1 MIYSMTGFGKAVC
14 ELPNKKVSIEIKS
27 LNSKQLDL
35 NTRIPL
41 VYREK
46 ELVLRNEISSRL
58 VRGKVDLSM
67 FVESAVSDKIT
78 QINSQI
84 IEEYYKQLLPIAD
97 NLGLADK
104 TDFLRI
110 IMPLPETVKTEPA
123 ELDEEEWKLVM
134 RAVDKAIANIERF
147 RAQEGSVLE
156 KEITQR
162 IDNIRNLLAQVVP
175 LEKERIAK
183 IRVRL
188 RESLEELAG
197 NYSVDEN
204 RFEQELIF
212 YLEKLDITEEKVR
225 LTNHLDYFNETIG
238 DKEPAGKKLGFITQE
253 IGREINTLGSK
264 ANDAAIQRIVIQMKD
279 ELEKIKEQILN
290 IL

>member
-41 VYREK
+41 IYREK
-46 ELVLRNEISSRL
+46 ELLLRNEISCRL
-58 VRGKVDLSM
+58 VRGKIDLSM
-67 FVESAVSDKIT
+67 FVESAMSDKIT
-78 QINSQI
+78 QINPPI
-84 IEEYYKQLLPIAD
+84 IEEYYQQLLPVAR
-97 NLGLADK
+97 NLGVVDK

-110 IMPLPETVKTEPA
+110 IMPLPETVKTEIA
-123 ELDEEEWKLVM
+123 ELDEAEWALVM
-134 RAVDKAIANIERF
+134 TAVEKAILHIERF
-147 RAQEGSVLE
+147 RAQEGNVLE
-156 KEITQR
+156 REINQR
-162 IDNIRNLLAQVVP
+162 IGNIRGLLAQVSP
-175 LEKERIAK
+175 LEEERIVK
-183 IRVRL
+183 IRARL

-225 LTNHLDYFNETIG
+225 LANHLDYFNETIG
-238 DKEPAGKKLGFITQE
+238 DKEPAGKKLGFIAQE